1 MLLIGITEMTKE
13 IFTIGYSSFSIEV
26 FLNTLKKYNITAIAD
41 VRSQPYSRFKPE
53 FNRENLK
60 GELNKSNIAY
70 VFLGEECGARINDP
84 KCFTDG
90 KVDYRLVAINPTFN
104 KGLERIKKGLEK
116 FSIALMCA
124 EKDPITCHRTIL
136 ICRSLL
142 SAGIKIKHILS
153 NGRVEE
159 HKNSEQR
166 LMRLFNLNHPDM
178 FHSEE
183 QRLEDAYSRQG
194 EKIAYE
200 IAEPSN
206 GDWGK

>member
-1 MLLIGITEMTKE
+1 MSGH
-13 IFTIGYSSFSIEV
+13 
-26 FLNTLKKYNITAIAD
+26 NPIAD
-41 VRSQPYSRFKPE
+41 SSL
-53 FNRENLK
+53 NLIAKTSK

-90 KVDYRLVAINPTFN
+90 KVDYRLVAKNARFN
-104 KGLERIKKGLEK
+104 EGLERIKKGLEK

-124 EKDPITCHRTIL
+124 EKDPITCHRAIL
-136 ICRSLL
+136 VCRSLL
-142 SAGIKIKHILS
+142 SADIDINHILS
-153 NGRVEE
+153 NGSVEK
-159 HKNSEQR
+159 HKDSEQR
-166 LMRLFNLNHPDM
+166 LMGLFDLNHPDM

-200 IAEPSN
+200 IADPSN
-206 GDWGK
+206 GNWGK